1 MRRHGVFTLLSRRLV
16 VGAFD
21 EGEWR
26 AQTVFGTKFAAMH
39 GRLQVGAGLYRTRS
53 SLSIL
58 AEAAGEVHLGHHVG
72 DLGRGL
78 P

>member
-1 MRRHGVFTLLSRRLV
+1 MLRHGVFTLLSRRLV

-21 EGEWR
+21 EGEWG
-26 AQTVFGTKFAAMH
+26 AQTVFRTKFAAMH
-39 GRLQVGAGLYRTRS
+39 GRLQVEADLHQTS
-53 SLSIL
+53 STLSVL
-58 AEAAGEVHLGHHVG
+58 TEAAGEVHLGHHVR